1 MTKYYSEFNINSANN
16 SGNSFDDAFKQN
28 FSSIEI
34 NNNNDHLEEENSQLY
49 FNKELHKT
57 TEEETTEKKVKV
69 YKSLKFNILKDNDN
83 EINYIGKKTNRGRKK
98 KKEILG
104 NDINNEQYSKKEHTK
119 YDVFNI
125 LYKIKAHSINCAVE
139 TLNSILD
146 FFKYNKDERFKNI
159 NANFKKK
166 VNKNDIEEIKEKQL
180 FEIINEPISIK
191 YKKKDF
197 SLDYNKQL
205 YEKIKENQKYN
216 LIISILNETY
226 LSFFQNIYYKK
237 ERSINLKK
245 YEYDELIPLSKK
257 VKLSIDKIKSF
268 KDKYYIKIYNK
279 CINDYYFNGQLVFQT
294 E

>member
-1 MTKYYSEFNINSANN
+1 MEK
-16 SGNSFDDAFKQN
+16 KQ
-28 FSSIEI
+28 I
-34 NNNNDHLEEENSQLY
+34 EEE
-49 FNKELHKT
+49 
-57 TEEETTEKKVKV
+57 
-69 YKSLKFNILKDNDN
+69 
-83 EINYIGKKTNRGRKK
+83 KK

-216 LIISILNETY
+216 LIISFLNETY

-268 KDKYYIKIYNK
+268 KDKYYIKKYNK